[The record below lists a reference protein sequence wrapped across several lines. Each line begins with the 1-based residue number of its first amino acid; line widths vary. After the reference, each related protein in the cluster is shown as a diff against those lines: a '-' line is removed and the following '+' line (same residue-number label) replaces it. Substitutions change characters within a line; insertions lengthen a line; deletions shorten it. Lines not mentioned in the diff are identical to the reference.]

1 MATSA
6 KTPNNDFALWEQRIS
21 GAADGSYPGVVF
33 TADETEAINK
43 LKALRAKRNDPKSGA
58 TPKEWEEFDRF
69 MKEVWGRKSKTAGR
83 RRKTRKHTRRSRK
96 TRRSV

>member
-6 KTPNNDFALWEQRIS
+6 KTPDNDFALWEQRIS

-43 LKALRAKRNDPKSGA
+43 LKALRAGA

-83 RRKTRKHTRRSRK
+83 RRKTRKHTHRVRK
-96 TRRSV
+96 TRRRHR